1 MNGGRGAKGSI
12 NDRLISM
19 MYRNRYKKYQLKK
32 EAYALAMKR
41 RELDYLK
48 YVQNFDIADGTYDL
62 DNTDTLVVD
71 EALNDIKII
80 DRENA
85 ETLNVLADVST
96 KTANIHYG
104 NDSASETLH
113 ALSEQMVQ
121 TPQLTSF
128 DFDNYDYYQVI
139 GKGAKISE
147 MPSSEIIDV
156 DKEITKVDDE
166 ITIVEE
172 LEEFIDDSRELL
184 EEIKTDVETLR
195 RDVKEQYTL
204 EQMAEIQTRYALI
217 KDKIDKL
224 KAQYEAVSHK
234 YNFEDFHLL
243 DNIKMMS
250 AIEEYRNL
258 ATLDEVETLVEFC
271 KDEIEQIDGIVIEH
285 EQAIHASEDIEEQ
298 EKKIIKREKDFQNNQ
313 TGVIY
318 LDDLEKK
325 IACEAAEQRRMIA
338 EIEVKLANFKTDIVE
353 VTNVVFHTEK
363 LFGSFLRIAAGILTA
378 PFSGRNVFGT
388 YLGVQLLNK
397 GIRDLRASL
406 EPEYVKKQEIVH
418 SYTSVESEI
427 LKSIDHVRD
436 TSLLIEDS
444 LYQLELFDEEFKSKF
459 KDYSSLIPEYGHLE
473 KQIANLKKKLE
484 RKQNDVKTMQADLSR
499 QYEINKVKVKKAA

>member
-62 DNTDTLVVD
+62 DDTDTLVVD

-80 DRENA
+80 DRENV

-258 ATLDEVETLVEFC
+258 AALDEVETLAEFC

-285 EQAIHASEDIEEQ
+285 EQAIHASEDI
-298 EKKIIKREKDFQNNQ
+298 
-313 TGVIY
+313 
-318 LDDLEKK
+318 
-325 IACEAAEQRRMIA
+325 
-338 EIEVKLANFKTDIVE
+338 
-353 VTNVVFHTEK
+353 
-363 LFGSFLRIAAGILTA
+363 
-378 PFSGRNVFGT
+378 
-388 YLGVQLLNK
+388 
-397 GIRDLRASL
+397 
-406 EPEYVKKQEIVH
+406 
-418 SYTSVESEI
+418 
-427 LKSIDHVRD
+427 
-436 TSLLIEDS
+436 
-444 LYQLELFDEEFKSKF
+444 
-459 KDYSSLIPEYGHLE
+459 
-473 KQIANLKKKLE
+473 
-484 RKQNDVKTMQADLSR
+484 
-499 QYEINKVKVKKAA
+499 

>member
-1 MNGGRGAKGSI
+1 M
-12 NDRLISM
+12 
-19 MYRNRYKKYQLKK
+19 KKKK
-32 EAYALAMKR
+32 
-41 RELDYLK
+41 
-48 YVQNFDIADGTYDL
+48 
-62 DNTDTLVVD
+62 
-71 EALNDIKII
+71 
-80 DRENA
+80 
-85 ETLNVLADVST
+85 
-96 KTANIHYG
+96 
-104 NDSASETLH
+104 
-113 ALSEQMVQ
+113 
-121 TPQLTSF
+121 
-128 DFDNYDYYQVI
+128 
-139 GKGAKISE
+139 
-147 MPSSEIIDV
+147 
-156 DKEITKVDDE
+156 
-166 ITIVEE
+166 
-172 LEEFIDDSRELL
+172 
-184 EEIKTDVETLR
+184 
-195 RDVKEQYTL
+195 
-204 EQMAEIQTRYALI
+204 
-217 KDKIDKL
+217 
-224 KAQYEAVSHK
+224 
-234 YNFEDFHLL
+234 
-243 DNIKMMS
+243 
-250 AIEEYRNL
+250 
-258 ATLDEVETLVEFC
+258 
-271 KDEIEQIDGIVIEH
+271 
-285 EQAIHASEDIEEQ
+285 
-298 EKKIIKREKDFQNNQ
+298 KKIIKREKDFQNNQ

-444 LYQLELFDEEFKSKF
+444 LYQLKLFDEEFKSKF
-459 KDYSSLIPEYGHLE
+459 KDYSSLIPEYDHLE